1 MLTILH
7 HRNFSLLWV
16 AGFIS
21 LLGDWVLY
29 TVFPFYIAKSTG
41 SALATGAMAVVEV
54 LPGLLFGSIVGV
66 FVDRWDRK
74 RTMIGADF
82 LRALVLLLLFVV
94 QSPRIL
100 WVIYV
105 VAFAE
110 TSISLFFGPAK
121 VALMRQVVNDQDLVS
136 ANALNSISDNVC
148 RLVGPAIGGGI
159 FLLLGLHSLV
169 VIDSASYILSGL
181 LIGGIVLPI
190 LLTKQPDSTQS
201 EATKRPLL
209 AFWQQWLQGF
219 QFIHQRRWLV
229 TLCVFMAIAMVGQG
243 ILNALL
249 AIFAEQVVKMNAQVY
264 GWFVSI
270 QGIGGLVGGFT
281 IGKVGKAVQPA
292 RLLGSSIGAAGLL
305 LLLLVNV
312 PLIPVAL
319 VSIAIIGIF
328 VIGWIVSLQTLLQRG
343 VDKAYLG
350 RVLGTYGATQT
361 LSLLIGA
368 SGGAIL
374 GNLLGVVPV
383 LTAAGGLLVLAG
395 VGSLIFLDGLEK
407 AGGIVQSTDGP
418 PCWSA
423 RPATPCAW
431 RK

>member
-1 MLTILH
+1 MPLRRKVDVMLTILH

-229 TLCVFMAIAMVGQG
+229 TLCVF
-243 ILNALL
+243 
-249 AIFAEQVVKMNAQVY
+249 
-264 GWFVSI
+264 
-270 QGIGGLVGGFT
+270 
-281 IGKVGKAVQPA
+281 
-292 RLLGSSIGAAGLL
+292 
-305 LLLLVNV
+305 
-312 PLIPVAL
+312 
-319 VSIAIIGIF
+319 IAIIGIF

-407 AGGIVQSTDGP
+407 AGGIVQSTDHRVKNISP
-418 PCWSA
+418 LLNEEE
-423 RPATPCAW
+423 
-431 RK
+431 

>member
-1 MLTILH
+1 M
-7 HRNFSLLWV
+7 
-16 AGFIS
+16 
-21 LLGDWVLY
+21 
-29 TVFPFYIAKSTG
+29 
-41 SALATGAMAVVEV
+41 
-54 LPGLLFGSIVGV
+54 
-66 FVDRWDRK
+66 
-74 RTMIGADF
+74 
-82 LRALVLLLLFVV
+82 
-94 QSPRIL
+94 
-100 WVIYV
+100 
-105 VAFAE
+105 
-110 TSISLFFGPAK
+110 
-121 VALMRQVVNDQDLVS
+121 
-136 ANALNSISDNVC
+136 
-148 RLVGPAIGGGI
+148 
-159 FLLLGLHSLV
+159 
-169 VIDSASYILSGL
+169 
-181 LIGGIVLPI
+181 
-190 LLTKQPDSTQS
+190 
-201 EATKRPLL
+201 
-209 AFWQQWLQGF
+209 
-219 QFIHQRRWLV
+219 
-229 TLCVFMAIAMVGQG
+229 
-243 ILNALL
+243 
-249 AIFAEQVVKMNAQVY
+249 
-264 GWFVSI
+264 SI

-407 AGGIVQSTDGP
+407 AGGIVQSTDHRVKNISP
-418 PCWSA
+418 LLNEEE
-423 RPATPCAW
+423 
-431 RK
+431 